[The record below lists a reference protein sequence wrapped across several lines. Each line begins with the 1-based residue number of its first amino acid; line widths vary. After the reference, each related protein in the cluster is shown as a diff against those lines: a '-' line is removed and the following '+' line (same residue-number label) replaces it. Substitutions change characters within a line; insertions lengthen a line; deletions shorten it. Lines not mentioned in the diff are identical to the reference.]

1 MPVDSPESSEAAM
14 LDFDAAQYLDPD
26 GQPIDGAPMGMLLSA
41 WAARQPEAMALALG
55 ERLYSFA
62 QMDAAAN
69 RFARHLAGCG
79 MKAGD
84 KAVLSMPNRAE
95 LIQAVFGLWKI
106 GAVPALISYRLSA
119 QEFGEIV
126 ELVDPF
132 CVIGDHVTHRTGRR
146 FVNVEQALPE
156 GICPAPLPPAVS
168 TPGKIL
174 ASGGSTGRPKLII
187 DPIASAWGRDKA
199 VPYRPGGVTLLNAGP
214 IYHTAPFSFCTVAM
228 AEGSHIVC
236 MEKFDAADWLAQV
249 ARYRPSLVCLV
260 PTMMSRITKLPA
272 EVLAKADLSSID
284 CLLHVAAACP
294 PDIKRWW
301 IDRLGPEKIYE
312 VYGGTE
318 RLGATGIN
326 GVDWLTHPG
335 SVGRPIPG
343 DEILILDDQGAELPP
358 HQVGEIHF
366 RRASGTGTHYRYIG
380 SETRIRDGLDSFGDM
395 GWLDEDG
402 FLYIADRRTDMVV
415 VAGVNIYPAEVEAAL
430 ESIPGVLCS
439 AVIGLPDADLGN
451 RLHAIVEL
459 AEGTK
464 LPADGLEFLA
474 PALAQLA
481 VFKRPRSVEFTRER
495 IRDDAGKVRRGAL
508 RAARLPP
515 Q

>member
-1 MPVDSPESSEAAM
+1 M
-14 LDFDAAQYLDPD
+14 LDFDGALYLNPD
-26 GQPIDGAPMGMLLSA
+26 GKPIDGAPMGMLLSA
-41 WAARQPEAMALALG
+41 WAAVQPDAMALAIG
-55 ERLYSFA
+55 GRVYSFA

-69 RFARHLAGCG
+69 RFARHLADCG
-79 MKAGD
+79 MAAGD

-95 LIQAVFGLWKI
+95 LIQAIFGLWKI

-119 QEFGEIV
+119 PEFSEIV
-126 ELVDPF
+126 ELVGPF
-132 CVIGDHVTHRTGRR
+132 CVIGDNSTHATGRR
-146 FVNVEQALPE
+146 FINVDQALPA
-156 GICPAPLPPAVS
+156 GISAVPLPPAVS
-168 TPGKIL
+168 MPGKIL

-187 DPIASAWGRDKA
+187 DPIASVWGRDKS

-249 ARYRPSLVCLV
+249 ERYRPSLVCLV
-260 PTMMSRITKLPA
+260 PTMMSRIAKLPA
-272 EVLAKADLSSID
+272 EVSEKADLSSIEL
-284 CLLHVAAACP
+284 LLHVAAPCP
-294 PDIKRWW
+294 PELKRWW

-326 GVDWLTHPG
+326 GVDWLAHPG

-343 DEILILDDQGAELPP
+343 DEILILDDAGAELPP

-366 RRASGTGTHYRYIG
+366 RRATGTGTHYRYIG

-415 VAGVNIYPAEVEAAL
+415 VAGVNVYPAEVEAAL
-430 ESIPGVLCS
+430 ESAPGVLCS
-439 AVIGLPDADLGN
+439 AVIGLPDKDLGN

-459 AEGTK
+459 AEGTT

-474 PALAQLA
+474 PALARLA
-481 VFKRPRSVEFTRER
+481 IFKRPRSVEFTRER

-508 RAARLPP
+508 RAARLVP